1 MVKRTKSKVSDYR
14 VFFGSVEHLD
24 EIKDGEVS
32 LVVSSPPYF
41 NAPFDYP
48 DLFKDYSEY
57 LDLLRIV
64 AKQLRKKVVEGR
76 IVALVTDDM
85 LVNGAKYPIVA
96 DTTKIFVDAGFKY
109 RERITWLKPKGYVR
123 ISRRSGVLLQHPY
136 PMYYYPD
143 NIQESILIFQNGD
156 YKYKERKELSK
167 EILEKSRVNLK
178 EYNKGDLYLNTWN
191 VTNVLPM
198 KGRLEEGIAAFPDE
212 IVRRLI
218 MLYSY
223 YGETVLDPFLGSGT
237 TLKVAMEMGRKGIGY
252 EIDLELKE
260 VIKKKLKVEQTRLDQ
275 NFDVQFFVK
284 KDAKKLRTD
293 LNKKVGLQKSVT

>member
-1 MVKRTKSKVSDYR
+1 MKTTNNLNYR
-14 VFFGSVEHLD
+14 VHFGNASNLE
-24 EIKDGEVS
+24 EIKDGEIS
-32 LVVSSPPYF
+32 LVVSSPPYY

-48 DLFKDYSEY
+48 GLFSSYDDYLE
-57 LDLLRIV
+57 LLRSV
-64 AKQLRKKVVEGR
+64 AYQLKKKVAAGR

-85 LVNGAKYPIVA
+85 LVKGEKFPIVA
-96 DTTKIFVDAGFKY
+96 DTTKIFVDAGFRY

-123 ISRRSGVLLQHPY
+123 ISKRSGVLLQHPY

-143 NIQESILIFQNGD
+143 NIQESILIFQNGLYQ
-156 YKYKERKELSK
+156 YKDRKQMTKRDLKKS
-167 EILEKSRVNLK
+167 EINLK

-191 VTNVLPM
+191 ITNVLPI

-212 IVRRLI
+212 IARRLI

-223 YGETVLDPFLGSGT
+223 HGETVLDPFLGSGT

-252 EIDLELKE
+252 ELDLELKDI
-260 VIKKKLKVEQTRLDQ
+260 IKKKLKRIQTQLDQ
-275 NFDVQFFVK
+275 NFDVKFIVK

-293 LNKKVGLQKSVT
+293 LNKKVRLQKSIT

>member
-1 MVKRTKSKVSDYR
+1 VKTTNNLDYR
-14 VFFGSVEHLD
+14 VYFGNASNLD
-24 EIKDGEVS
+24 EINDGEIS
-32 LVVSSPPYF
+32 LVVSSPPYY

-48 DLFKDYSEY
+48 GLFSSYDDYLE
-57 LDLLRIV
+57 LLRSV
-64 AKQLRKKVVEGR
+64 AYQLKKKVAPGR

-85 LVNGAKYPIVA
+85 LVKGEKFPIVA
-96 DTTKIFVDAGFKY
+96 DTTKIFVDAGFRY

-123 ISRRSGVLLQHPY
+123 ISKRSGVLMQHPY

-143 NIQESILIFQNGD
+143 NIQESILIFQNGL
-156 YKYKERKELSK
+156 YQYEERKQMSK
-167 EILEKSRVNLK
+167 RDLKKSEINLK

-191 VTNVLPM
+191 ITNVLPI

-223 YGETVLDPFLGSGT
+223 HGETILDPFLGSGT
-237 TLKVAMEMGRKGIGY
+237 TLKVAMEMGRKGVGY
-252 EIDLELKE
+252 ELDLELKE
-260 VIKKKLKVEQTRLDQ
+260 VIKKKIKAVRIKLDQ
-275 NFDVQFFVK
+275 NFDVKFIAK

-293 LNKKVGLQKSVT
+293 LNKKVRLQKSVT

>member
-1 MVKRTKSKVSDYR
+1 VKAANNLDYR
-14 VFFGSVEHLD
+14 VYFGSASNLD
-24 EIKDGEVS
+24 EINDGEIS
-32 LVVSSPPYF
+32 LVVSSPPYY

-48 DLFKDYSEY
+48 GLFSSYDDYLELIRSAAY
-57 LDLLRIV
+57 
-64 AKQLRKKVVEGR
+64 QLKKKVAPGR

-85 LVNGAKYPIVA
+85 LVKGEKFPIVA
-96 DTTKIFVDAGFKY
+96 DTTKIFVDAGFRY

-123 ISRRSGVLLQHPY
+123 ISKRSGVLMQHPY

-143 NIQESILIFQNGD
+143 NIQESILIFQNGLYE
-156 YKYKERKELSK
+156 YKDRKQMTKRDLKKS
-167 EILEKSRVNLK
+167 EIDLK

-191 VTNVLPM
+191 ITNVLPI

-212 IVRRLI
+212 IARRLI

-223 YGETVLDPFLGSGT
+223 HGETVLDPFLGSGT

-252 EIDLELKE
+252 ELDLELKDI
-260 VIKKKLKVEQTRLDQ
+260 IKKKLKRIQTQLDQ
-275 NFDVQFFVK
+275 NFDVKFIVK

-293 LNKKVGLQKSVT
+293 LNKKVRLQKSIT

>member
-1 MVKRTKSKVSDYR
+1 MGKKVSKPQYR
-14 VFFGSVEHLD
+14 VYFGSAEDLS

-48 DLFKDYSEY
+48 DLFSSYDNY
-57 LDLLRIV
+57 LKLLEKL
-64 AKQLRKKVVEGR
+64 ANQLRKKVAEGR

-85 LVNGAKYPIVA
+85 LVKGEKFPIVA
-96 DTTKIFVDAGFKY
+96 DTTKIFVNAGFKY
-109 RERITWLKPKGYVR
+109 RERITWIKPKGYVR

-143 NIQESILIFQNGD
+143 NIQESILIFQNGEYD
-156 YKYKERKELSK
+156 YKERKELSK
-167 EILEKSRVNLK
+167 NILEKSK
-178 EYNKGDLYLNTWN
+178 IDTKFYNQELYLNTWN
-191 VTNVLPM
+191 VTNVLPQ

-212 IVRRLI
+212 IARRLI

-237 TLKVAMEMGRKGIGY
+237 TMKVAMEMGRDAIGY
-252 EIDLELKE
+252 EIDLELQN
-260 VIKKKLKVEQTRLDQ
+260 VIKKKLKVDQTRLDQ
-275 NFDVQFFVK
+275 NISVDFFIK
-284 KDAKKLRTD
+284 EDSRRLRTD
-293 LNKKVGLQKSVT
+293 LNKKVSLQKSVT